1 MKIHNV
7 DFDFDFYSVSD
18 MERYQ
23 AAYETMQA
31 ATAALKAKA
40 LNGLDSL
47 RGTCAVFD
55 AFLADVLGEDYDQKL
70 GVKSDNLHA
79 LLDVFDEL
87 MTLGKA
93 EQAAMTER
101 VAEINR
107 KRATASAEALAQ
119 AKAKAAAAS
128 LPKPA
133 EPLDWGDPT
142 AAASLAVAEE
152 KPMGAVSD
160 IQPVG
165 AIGEA
170 ASGPVAFPL
179 AAAQPTP
186 QPPVDFAHMNRAQ
199 RRAYIQSL
207 KGRK

>member
-1 MKIHNV
+1 MKIRNV

-55 AFLADVLGEDYDQKL
+55 AFLADVLWEDYDQKL
-70 GVKSDNLHA
+70 GVKPDNLHA

-107 KRATASAEALAQ
+107 KRATASTEALAQ
-119 AKAKAAAAS
+119 AKARAAVAS

-142 AAASLAVAEE
+142 AAAAVAET
-152 KPMGAVSD
+152 K
-160 IQPVG
+160 PVG

-170 ASGPVAFPL
+170 APGPVAFPL

-186 QPPVDFAHMNRAQ
+186 QPPVDFTHMNRAQ
-199 RRAYIQSL
+199 RRAYIKSL